1 MATVC
6 LDRIRLHALG
16 KEPLQIRVHGLV
28 VLSENVP
35 ARLQSPGDLVE
46 ILLLKQVGGGRIVGR
61 PDQLLLLL

>member
-1 MATVC
+1 
-6 LDRIRLHALG
+6 
-16 KEPLQIRVHGLV
+16 VHGLV

-46 ILLLKQVGGGRIVGR
+46 ILLLKQVGGGRVVGR